1 MESQLSLLYGLSFL
15 TVAVAFAFAAYLYLW
30 VKKQKTG
37 NARIQEVSALIREG
51 ANTFMRR
58 EYKILA
64 KFALVA
70 ALVILVLGLP
80 AVELRKAVIGILQ
93 VNAMIHTAAVSAM
106 SEKEFHDIMEG
117 LGMLMGLSDP
127 PSADGARRLMA
138 ALSAV
143 QG

>member
-1 MESQLSLLYGLSFL
+1 MDILLISPRPDAWAECAP
-15 TVAVAFAFAAYLYLW
+15 VFA
-30 VKKQKTG
+30 
-37 NARIQEVSALIREG
+37 EHG
-51 ANTFMRR
+51 ANLRTAADLPAGMDAVRQQHP
-58 EYKILA
+58 
-64 KFALVA
+64 
-70 ALVILVLGLP
+70 ALVILDLGLP
-80 AVELRKAVIGILQ
+80 ADELRKAVIGILQ

-127 PSADGARRLMA
+127 PSVDGVRRLMA